1 MHLYIAACLVQS
13 KKETI
18 VYPDWVN
25 EQMNEWMK
33 EWKTI
38 PFMNVQIFY
47 KLKLWY
53 NLSLGI
59 YSKLCTL

>member
-1 MHLYIAACLVQS
+1 MHLYIAACLVQF

-18 VYPDWVN
+18 VYPDWVH